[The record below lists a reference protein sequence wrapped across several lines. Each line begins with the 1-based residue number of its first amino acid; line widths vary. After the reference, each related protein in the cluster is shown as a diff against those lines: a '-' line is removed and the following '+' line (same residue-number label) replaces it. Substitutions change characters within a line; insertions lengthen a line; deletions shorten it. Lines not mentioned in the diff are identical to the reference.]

1 MCGARGEL
9 MTNKKENLW
18 MDGEWKC
25 VDGEKIK
32 REKEG
37 LVDACI
43 RDKLEWKKNGARE
56 KVN

>member
-1 MCGARGEL
+1 M
-9 MTNKKENLW
+9 W
-18 MDGEWKC
+18 MDGGWKC
-25 VDGEKIK
+25 VGGGKKK